1 MKIKNIL
8 VGALAGA
15 MTLLSP
21 VCAFAADAAEDD
33 ITKTPLTV
41 EGLEY
46 AYVSSSILSDFDR
59 IGKNENLSDIYDT
72 DPSTGVSFTFE
83 EGQKKSVSLYTAL
96 YTPAVLDRFG
106 VIIGGESGTLVAIK
120 VFATNDNQKPDDEWY
135 QLDVINPGEQKDGY
149 NVFEVEDFVRKFRYY
164 RFDFTVLQGEGF
176 TLGELA
182 ILKEETDEAPLVYKT
197 NGEVLPGETPELVPA
212 YEVKKE
218 ADEWEEAAY
227 SSMLG
232 YIAGKR

>member
-21 VCAFAADAAEDD
+21 VCAFAADAAEEN
-33 ITKTPLTV
+33 ITPLTV

-59 IGKNENLSDIYDT
+59 IGEKENLSNIYDMKL
-72 DPSTGVSFTFE
+72 STGISFTFE
-83 EGQKKSVSLYTAL
+83 KGQKKSVSLYTAL
-96 YTPAVLDRFG
+96 STPAVLDRFG
-106 VIIGGESGTLVAIK
+106 VAIGGEKGTVVAIK
-120 VFATNDNQKPDDEWY
+120 VFATNDNQQPDDEWY
-135 QLDVINPGEQKDGY
+135 QLDVINPAEDVDGY
-149 NVFEVEDFVRKFRYY
+149 KVFEVADFVRKFRYY

-182 ILKEETDEAPLVYKT
+182 ILKEKTNEIPLVYKT

-212 YEVKKE
+212 YEAKKE
-218 ADEWEEAAY
+218 VDEWEDAAFG
-227 SSMLG
+227 SMLSMF
-232 YIAGKR
+232 AGMR